1 MSLAFIEFEARILGL
16 SLETKIF
23 LIRKKGRKKG
33 QSHIWR
39 RASALPK
46 KHVLYFMQKFS
57 ILLMPSFSSQFP
69 MYQS

>member
-23 LIRKKGRKKG
+23 LIRNMEEQKKEG

-46 KHVLYFMQKFS
+46 NEFCNGKRLVTAVVATR
-57 ILLMPSFSSQFP
+57 
-69 MYQS
+69 